1 MPYAAIWRKPSTAT
15 PTSWDSTTQAA
26 SRGETILRATVD
38 ATQTTSMRTKAWLKA
53 APSASGRRCPARRA
67 VTIWMPSTSASGATR
82 KIKSIESATA
92 IAPSAVTPTRAR
104 KIVSITW
111 RTASLVCAKMIGS
124 EIPQTTRESL
134 SAVIPTS
141 AVLPQAGRCPVVS
154 RGEDERVGVSIEVH
168 HHARQQGAALVKLAE
183 IEIADLEGEVR
194 RNVLQLAV
202 LVDLPL
208 VVLRSEL
215 EVVNVRRVQNRLWQ
229 ANGVADARITV
240 VDGDIDDV
248 RDFLDLCDRVLL
260 EQLGADQGVLLRDRE
275 DQAVEVVE
283 VRIDQPDLD
292 DSHVEGRF
300 HPVVGL
306 ALGSNT
312 IPSHVQVVVEVLQ
325 LGLPFELRRREVN
338 LVAHVSEEL
347 RSHLRLA
354 PTGLR
359 REVRDDD
366 RVLVGEVLEDD
377 PQIRG
382 EHEILKI
389 GAAGRGELVDQGLG
403 GEIAVQLE
411 KLDGGSLEVRHAPVG
426 GQILHPGI
434 VGDPGRVREREA
446 QKKGRAIELG
456 RIQPRRGWHRFGEA
470 GFACHLAHLDSY
482 LVHGVVSCGWLR
494 LLQRSVRELDDRV
507 DPRLHMVARLLNQ
520 LEGELGRQRNDQ
532 VDVRA
537 IAAL

>member
-38 ATQTTSMRTKAWLKA
+38 ATQTTSMRTKPWLKA

-92 IAPSAVTPTRAR
+92 IAPSSVTRTRAR

-202 LVDLPL
+202 LVDLAL

-240 VDGDIDDV
+240 VDGDVDDV
-248 RDFLDLCDRVLL
+248 RDFLDLRDRFLP
-260 EQLGADQGVLLRDRE
+260 EQLGANQGVLPRDRE

-283 VRIDQPDLD
+283 VGIDQPDLD
-292 DSHVEGRF
+292 DPHVEGRF

-306 ALGSNT
+306 AFGPNT
-312 IPSHVQVVVEVLQ
+312 VSSHVQVVVEVLE
-325 LGLPFELRRREVN
+325 LGLPFELRRWDVD
-338 LVAHVSEEL
+338 LVAHVPEEL
-347 RSHLRLA
+347 PSHLRLA
-354 PTGLR
+354 ATGLR

-366 RVLVGEVLEDD
+366 RILVGEVLEDD

-382 EHEILKI
+382 EQEILKV
-389 GAAGRGELVDQGLG
+389 GAAGRRELVDQGLAC
-403 GEIAVQLE
+403 EISVELE
-411 KLDGGSLEVRHAPVG
+411 KLDGRSLEVRLAPVG
-426 GQILHPGI
+426 RQILHPAI

-446 QKKGRAIELG
+446 EKKGRTIELS
-456 RIQPRRGWHRFGEA
+456 RIQPGRGRHRFGQA
-470 GFACHLAHLDSY
+470 GFAC
-482 LVHGVVSCGWLR
+482 
-494 LLQRSVRELDDRV
+494 
-507 DPRLHMVARLLNQ
+507 P
-520 LEGELGRQRNDQ
+520 
-532 VDVRA
+532 
-537 IAAL
+537 

>member
-38 ATQTTSMRTKAWLKA
+38 ATQTTSMRTKPWLKA

-92 IAPSAVTPTRAR
+92 IAPSSVTPTRAR

-141 AVLPQAGRCPVVS
+141 AVPQAGRCPVVS

-168 HHARQQGAALVKLAE
+168 HHARQQGAALVKLAQ

-202 LVDLPL
+202 LVDLAL

-240 VDGDIDDV
+240 VDGDIVDV
-248 RDFLDLCDRVLL
+248 RDFLDLCDRILL

-292 DSHVEGRF
+292 DPHVEGRF

-306 ALGSNT
+306 ALGPNT
-312 IPSHVQVVVEVLQ
+312 VPSHVQVVVEVLQ
-325 LGLPFELRRREVN
+325 LGLPFELRRWDVN
-338 LVAHVSEEL
+338 LVAHVAEKL

-354 PTGLR
+354 ATGL
-359 REVRDDD
+359 
-366 RVLVGEVLEDD
+366 
-377 PQIRG
+377 
-382 EHEILKI
+382 
-389 GAAGRGELVDQGLG
+389 
-403 GEIAVQLE
+403 
-411 KLDGGSLEVRHAPVG
+411 
-426 GQILHPGI
+426 
-434 VGDPGRVREREA
+434 
-446 QKKGRAIELG
+446 
-456 RIQPRRGWHRFGEA
+456 
-470 GFACHLAHLDSY
+470 
-482 LVHGVVSCGWLR
+482 
-494 LLQRSVRELDDRV
+494 
-507 DPRLHMVARLLNQ
+507 
-520 LEGELGRQRNDQ
+520 
-532 VDVRA
+532 
-537 IAAL
+537 